1 MNDFEYEKIRKKIE
15 KVNKFTRFY
24 AIPGPKGDAGEKG
37 EKGDSGVANI
47 TVGSTETVSS
57 SSSAEVINVGTSD
70 NVILNFKIPRG
81 KDGEKG
87 EKGEQ
92 GDSGQD
98 GEKGEQ
104 GEQGIPGPKG
114 DTGISEGIVIDF
126 TETIES
132 NLDASVVDNFSDNVH
147 HLSFYI
153 PKGEKG
159 NTGAGAG
166 ASSYNLIF
174 FASFIDATDSRAMT
188 IKEKTFLPDSSSMI
202 TVPSVINIDIN
213 VTGIYEITLCGK
225 ISGVSLNNGG
235 SFYLM
240 NITTGTVINNLNF
253 SLNEGD
259 VPDMTFSGS
268 TITQI
273 FAPATFQ
280 VKSMIS
286 NDLGG
291 SSVKIYDVCLT
302 IKRFNV

>member
-1 MNDFEYEKIRKKIE
+1 MGVVYFMNDFEYEKIRKRIE
-15 KVNKFTRFY
+15 NANKFTRFY
-24 AIPGPKGDAGEKG
+24 VIPGPKGDVG

-47 TVGSTETVSS
+47 TVGTTETVSS
-57 SSSAEVINVGTSD
+57 MSSAEVINVGTSD

-87 EKGEQ
+87 APGK
-92 GDSGQD
+92 D

-104 GEQGIPGPKG
+104 GHQGIPGEKG
-114 DTGISEGIVIDF
+114 DKGDIGISEGIVIDS

-132 NLDASVVDNFSDNVH
+132 NLDASVVDNFSDNIH

-166 ASSYNLIF
+166 ASSYNLVF
-174 FASFIDATDSRAMT
+174 YASFVDATDSRAMT

-225 ISGVSLNNGG
+225 ISGVSADNGG

-259 VPDMTFSGS
+259 VTDMTFSGT

-286 NDLGG
+286 NDLGT
-291 SSVKIYDVCLT
+291 SSVKVYDVCLI
-302 IKRFNV
+302 IKRYNV

>member
-1 MNDFEYEKIRKKIE
+1 MGVVYFMNDFEYEKIRKKIE
-15 KVNKFTRFY
+15 EANKFTRFY
-24 AIPGPKGDAGEKG
+24 AIPGPKGDSGEKG

-57 SSSAEVINVGTSD
+57 TSSAEVINVGTSD
-70 NVILNFKIPRG
+70 NVILDFKIPRG

-87 EKGEQ
+87 
-92 GDSGQD
+92 D
-98 GEKGEQ
+98 KGEQ
-104 GEQGIPGPKG
+104 GEQGIPGSKG
-114 DTGISEGIVIDF
+114 DTGISEGIVIDS

-132 NLDASVVDNFSDNVH
+132 NLEASVIDNFSDNIH

-174 FASFIDATDSRAMT
+174 FASYVDATDSRAMT

-225 ISGVSLNNGG
+225 ISGVSLDNGG

-259 VPDMTFSGS
+259 VPDMTFSGT

-291 SSVKIYDVCLT
+291 SSVKIYDVCLI
-302 IKRFNV
+302 IKRYNV